1 MEKTMPK
8 VINAETNTTIVEDV
22 VQIPT
27 ESSQTTLN
35 GSWDDESLSL
45 EERIQSIS
53 DEIQRLENESVTKR
67 YTIEGGLNTADEL
80 KKFIHDRVK
89 WRFTDAFLVCNVHSE
104 LEQAI
109 KECRK
114 TQTFEITGI
123 FIEPILQMLQSAEG
137 VGFQSAKTFY
147 EKLLVPI
154 SETVNIYRKDTTL
167 LQNLKLK
174 LGALDNNLN
183 PNELEPNED

>member
-1 MEKTMPK
+1 MPK
-8 VINAETNTTIVEDV
+8 VVSPETDATIIEDV

-27 ESSQTTLN
+27 SESHEPSIN
-35 GSWDDESLSL
+35 GSWDDEALSL
-45 EERIQSIS
+45 EERIELIS
-53 DEIQRLENESVTKR
+53 HEIKRLENESITKR
-67 YTIEGGLNTADEL
+67 YVVEGGLNTADEL

-89 WRFTDAFLVCNVHSE
+89 WRFTDAFLVVNAHAE
-104 LEQAI
+104 IEQAV

-114 TQTFEITGI
+114 TQVFEVTGI

-137 VGFQSAKTFY
+137 VGLQSAKTFY

-154 SETVNIYRKDTTL
+154 SETVNLFRKDSQT

-174 LGALDNNLN
+174 LGALENNLN
-183 PNELEPNED
+183 PNDTEESEQN

>member
-1 MEKTMPK
+1 MMPK
-8 VINAETNTTIVEDV
+8 VINAETDTTIIEDV

-27 ESSQTTLN
+27 GSNQEVSLN

-45 EERIQSIS
+45 EERIQSIA
-53 DEIQRLENESVTKR
+53 DVIQRLENDSITKR
-67 YTIEGGLNTADEL
+67 YVIEGGLNTADEL
-80 KKFIHDRVK
+80 KKFVHDRVK
-89 WRFTDAFLVCNVHSE
+89 WRFTDAFLIVNAHAE
-104 LEQAI
+104 IEQAI

-114 TQTFEITGI
+114 TQVFEITGI

-137 VGFQSAKTFY
+137 VGLQSAKTFY

-154 SETVNIYRKDTTL
+154 SETVNSYRKDTQI

-174 LGALDNNLN
+174 LGALENNLN
-183 PNELEPNED
+183 PNSEEEEAS